1 MKRLMVDM
9 DNCITDA
16 LFIERV
22 NEFLGTS
29 YNIDDQNDF
38 ELQNLTGE
46 RKDEFWQYMSDKSF
60 YDNAPLIDGVYDA
73 LKLLNER
80 YDLYIVTAYIYRN
93 SSPDISGNNLKYKY
107 EYLKE
112 KLPFIKPEQYIFIDN
127 KNLIEFD
134 IGIDDKMCNLMSSS
148 KKILFDA
155 WHNRNISDLELKKY
169 DIVRVCSW
177 KEILK
182 ILNIEK
188 R

>member
-60 YDNAPLIDGVYDA
+60 YDNHVP
-73 LKLLNER
+73 
-80 YDLYIVTAYIYRN
+80 
-93 SSPDISGNNLKYKY
+93 P
-107 EYLKE
+107 
-112 KLPFIKPEQYIFIDN
+112 
-127 KNLIEFD
+127 
-134 IGIDDKMCNLMSSS
+134 
-148 KKILFDA
+148 
-155 WHNRNISDLELKKY
+155 
-169 DIVRVCSW
+169 
-177 KEILK
+177 
-182 ILNIEK
+182 
-188 R
+188 